1 MVETCAGI
9 VIQFI
14 ILPFQIKIQI
24 MRKQF
29 SLVLVT
35 TFFYF
40 IASAQSTQKI
50 VFDFVKADTAD
61 FRVMVLQIKN
71 VLKEDPNTAMEVVC
85 YGPGLMLLVSDK
97 TNVSKEMEEL
107 QKSPNVIFA
116 ACANTMRRLKVE
128 KSQLVPFAKIIPVA
142 MLELS
147 KRQQEGWSYIK
158 AGF

>member
-1 MVETCAGI
+1 MG
-9 VIQFI
+9 
-14 ILPFQIKIQI
+14 
-24 MRKQF
+24 KQF
-29 SLVLVT
+29 SLLVAT
-35 TFFYF
+35 VFFYF
-40 IASAQSTQKI
+40 SASAQNNPQKI

-85 YGPGLMLLVSDK
+85 YGPGLMMLVSDK

-107 QKSPNVIFA
+107 QKSPNVSFV

-147 KRQQEGWSYIK
+147 TRQKEGWSYIK

>member
-1 MVETCAGI
+1 MG
-9 VIQFI
+9 
-14 ILPFQIKIQI
+14 
-24 MRKQF
+24 KQF
-29 SLVLVT
+29 SLLLFT
-35 TFFYF
+35 ALFYF
-40 IASAQSTQKI
+40 TASAQNNHQKI

-61 FRVMVLQIKN
+61 FRIMVTQIKN
-71 VLKEDPNTAMEVVC
+71 VLKEDPNTAIEVVC
-85 YGPGLMLLVSDK
+85 YGPGLMMLVSDK

-107 QKSPNVIFA
+107 QKSPTVNFA

-128 KSQLVPFAKIIPVA
+128 KSQLVTFAKIVPVA

>member
-1 MVETCAGI
+1 MG
-9 VIQFI
+9 
-14 ILPFQIKIQI
+14 
-24 MRKQF
+24 KQF
-29 SLVLVT
+29 SLLLVT
-35 TFFYF
+35 AIFYF
-40 IASAQSTQKI
+40 SASAQDNPQKI

-61 FRVMVLQIKN
+61 FRLMVLQIKN

-85 YGPGLMLLVSDK
+85 YGPGLMMLVSDK

-107 QKSPNVIFA
+107 QKSPNISFV

-128 KSQLVPFAKIIPVA
+128 KSQLVSFAKIIPVA

-147 KRQQEGWSYIK
+147 IRQKEGWSYIK

>member
-1 MVETCAGI
+1 MG
-9 VIQFI
+9 
-14 ILPFQIKIQI
+14 
-24 MRKQF
+24 KQF
-29 SLVLVT
+29 SLLVAT
-35 TFFYF
+35 VFFYF
-40 IASAQSTQKI
+40 SASAQNNPQKI

-85 YGPGLMLLVSDK
+85 YGPGLMMLVSDK

-107 QKSPNVIFA
+107 QKSPNVSFV

-147 KRQQEGWSYIK
+147 MRQREGWSYIK

>member
-1 MVETCAGI
+1 
-9 VIQFI
+9 
-14 ILPFQIKIQI
+14 

-29 SLVLVT
+29 SFMLVITL
-35 TFFYF
+35 FYF
-40 IASAQSTQKI
+40 SASAQNNQKI

-71 VLKEDPNTAMEVVC
+71 VLKENPNTVMEVVC
-85 YGPGLMLLVSDK
+85 YGPGLMMLVSDK

-107 QKSPNVIFA
+107 QKSPNVNFA
-116 ACANTMRRLKVE
+116 ACANTMRRMKVE
-128 KSQLVPFAKIIPVA
+128 KSQLVPFAKIVPVA

-147 KRQQEGWSYIK
+147 ARQQEGWSYIK

>member
-1 MVETCAGI
+1 
-9 VIQFI
+9 
-14 ILPFQIKIQI
+14 

-29 SLVLVT
+29 SLLLLT
-35 TFFYF
+35 TLFCFF
-40 IASAQSTQKI
+40 ASAQNNQQKI

-71 VLKEDPNTAMEVVC
+71 VLKENPNTAMEVVC
-85 YGPGLMLLVSDK
+85 YGPGLMMLVSDK

-107 QKSPNVIFA
+107 QKSPNITFA
-116 ACANTMRRLKVE
+116 ACANTMRRLNVE
-128 KSQLVPFAKIIPVA
+128 KSRLVPFAKIIPVA

-147 KRQQEGWSYIK
+147 MRQREGWSYIK